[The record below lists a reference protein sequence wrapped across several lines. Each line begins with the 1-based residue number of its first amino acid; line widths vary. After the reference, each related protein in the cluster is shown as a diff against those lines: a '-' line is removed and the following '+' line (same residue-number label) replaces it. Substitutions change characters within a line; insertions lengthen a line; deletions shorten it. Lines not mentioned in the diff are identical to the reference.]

1 MAAPALEDQSRIFAA
16 LGDPTRLN
24 VFSLVGETEG
34 PTATVLAGQ
43 VGVSRPAVI
52 KHLRVLEGVG
62 LVTREKQ
69 GRDVRFR
76 VRPDTMTMTATWLE
90 KRAAAWG
97 DQLNSLKLLA
107 EKS

>member
-1 MAAPALEDQSRIFAA
+1 MPAATLEDQSRIFAA

-24 VFSLVGETEG
+24 VFSLIGESDG

-52 KHLRVLEGVG
+52 KHLKVLEGAG

-69 GRDVRFR
+69 GRAVRFQ
-76 VRPDTMTMTATWLE
+76 VEAETMEASAIWLE
-90 KRAAAWG
+90 RRAAAWG
-97 DQLNSLKLLA
+97 DQLRSLKQIA
-107 EKS
+107 ES